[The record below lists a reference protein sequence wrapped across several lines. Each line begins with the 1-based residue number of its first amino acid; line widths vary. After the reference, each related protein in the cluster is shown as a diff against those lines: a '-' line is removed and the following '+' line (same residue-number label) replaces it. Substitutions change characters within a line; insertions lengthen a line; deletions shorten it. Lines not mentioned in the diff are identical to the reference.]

1 MIADFVLMCYNEENS
16 PERACLYMTLSAK
29 PSPDYLRYPTFAP
42 LPRSVARCSGCGG
55 SAFEFLLPQWKPVCK
70 RCGKELELPAAPQKP
85 LTAPPKPSIQILG
98 EDDYTLVIRSDGTT
112 GAFGHEYSN
121 RNSSWGHPWS
131 EVPCRFDVQ
140 RWSDVTAIAA
150 GKRHIIGLRKGG
162 GVLVDGDNSDGQCS
176 LRDWSGI
183 TAIAAGSS
191 HTVGLR
197 KDGTVRAVGDNSFG
211 RCDIR
216 DWSGIIA
223 IAAGSSHTVGLR
235 KDGTVRAVGDNSF
248 SQCNV
253 RGWSGITAIAAGHAS
268 TVGLRKDGT
277 VITAGYNKDGQCNV
291 QNWSD
296 VSVIAAGS
304 WHTVGL
310 QKGGTVLAAGDNSCG
325 QCNVQGW
332 FGVAAVW
339 AGAYFT
345 AAMTVDGT
353 LLCTDQKILERI
365 RKALA

>member
-183 TAIAAGSS
+183 TAIAAG
-191 HTVGLR
+191 
-197 KDGTVRAVGDNSFG
+197 
-211 RCDIR
+211 
-216 DWSGIIA
+216 
-223 IAAGSSHTVGLR
+223 
-235 KDGTVRAVGDNSF
+235 
-248 SQCNV
+248 
-253 RGWSGITAIAAGHAS
+253 HAS

>member
-16 PERACLYMTLSAK
+16 SERACLYMTLSAK

-121 RNSSWGHPWS
+121 RNSRWGHPWF

-183 TAIAAGSS
+183 T
-191 HTVGLR
+191 
-197 KDGTVRAVGDNSFG
+197 
-211 RCDIR
+211 
-216 DWSGIIA
+216 A

>member
-197 KDGTVRAVGDNSFG
+197 KDGTVRAVGDNSF
-211 RCDIR
+211 
-216 DWSGIIA
+216 
-223 IAAGSSHTVGLR
+223 
-235 KDGTVRAVGDNSF
+235 

>member
-16 PERACLYMTLSAK
+16 SERACLYMTLSAK

-121 RNSSWGHPWS
+121 RNSRWGHPWF

-183 TAIAAGSS
+183 TAIAAG
-191 HTVGLR
+191 
-197 KDGTVRAVGDNSFG
+197 
-211 RCDIR
+211 
-216 DWSGIIA
+216 
-223 IAAGSSHTVGLR
+223 
-235 KDGTVRAVGDNSF
+235 
-248 SQCNV
+248 
-253 RGWSGITAIAAGHAS
+253 HAS

-277 VITAGYNKDGQCNV
+277 VITVGYNKDGQCNV

>member
-16 PERACLYMTLSAK
+16 SERACLYMTLSAK

-121 RNSSWGHPWS
+121 RNSRWGHPWF

-197 KDGTVRAVGDNSFG
+197 KDGTVRAVGDNSF
-211 RCDIR
+211 
-216 DWSGIIA
+216 
-223 IAAGSSHTVGLR
+223 
-235 KDGTVRAVGDNSF
+235 

-277 VITAGYNKDGQCNV
+277 VITVGYNKDGQCNV

>member
-121 RNSSWGHPWS
+121 RNSRWGHPWF

-197 KDGTVRAVGDNSFG
+197 KDGTVRAVGDNSF
-211 RCDIR
+211 
-216 DWSGIIA
+216 
-223 IAAGSSHTVGLR
+223 
-235 KDGTVRAVGDNSF
+235 

-277 VITAGYNKDGQCNV
+277 VITVGYNKDGQCNV